1 MIHFFYNSYI
11 YIVNRIALFPG
22 SFDPITKG
30 HENVIRRAL
39 TLFDEIIIGI
49 GINPQKECMFSL
61 EKRTEWIESIF
72 VKEEKI
78 RVENYEGLTV
88 DFCKKIKVNYILR
101 GLRTENDFEFEK
113 NIAQMNHSMEPKIE
127 SIFMI
132 CDPKYS
138 AITST
143 IVRDIIKNGGDV
155 SQFVPVEVII
165 K

>member
-1 MIHFFYNSYI
+1 M
-11 YIVNRIALFPG
+11 NRIALFPG

-39 TLFDEIIIGI
+39 PLFDEIVIGI
-49 GINPQKECMFSL
+49 GLNTQKQYMFSL

-72 VKEEKI
+72 AKEEMI
-78 RVENYEGLTV
+78 RVETYEGLTV
-88 DFCKKIKVNYILR
+88 DFCKKINANYILR

-113 NIAQMNHSMEPKIE
+113 NIAQMNHTMEPKIE
-127 SIFMI
+127 SIFII

-143 IVRDIIKNGGDV
+143 IVRDIIRNGGDA
-155 SQFVPVEVII
+155 SQFVPEEVII
-165 K
+165 Q

>member
-1 MIHFFYNSYI
+1 M
-11 YIVNRIALFPG
+11 NRIALFPG

-39 TLFDEIIIGI
+39 PLFDEIVIGI
-49 GINPQKECMFSL
+49 GLNTQKQYMFSL

-72 VKEEKI
+72 AKEEMI
-78 RVENYEGLTV
+78 RVETYEGLTV
-88 DFCKKIKVNYILR
+88 DFCKKINANYILR

-113 NIAQMNHSMEPKIE
+113 NIAQMNHTMEPKIE
-127 SIFMI
+127 SIFII

-143 IVRDIIKNGGDV
+143 IVRDIIKNGSDA
-155 SQFVPVEVII
+155 SQFVPEEVII
-165 K
+165 Q